1 MSQPDCIMN
10 TAAQLILS
18 VAVHHRH

>member
-1 MSQPDCIMN
+1 MN